1 LAKESLEIKRKAI
14 EKFTEM
20 GLYPYSKFYLRAVHD
35 RFGEYWKNHFATI
48 GLLGMNEAV
57 RNFMPGENI
66 TTPNGRVFALKV
78 LDFMRDKLTGYQDET
93 GNIYN
98 LEATPGEGTTY
109 RFARMDKKRFG
120 RILVANEE
128 SFQKGAKPY
137 YTNSSQLPVNFTE
150 DVFEALDLQDEL
162 QCKYTGGTV
171 FHTFVGE
178 RMTKDSVKK
187 MVDKISKNYHLPYF
201 TLTPTFSVCP
211 IHGYLNGEHE
221 YCPKCDA
228 DIAEAEV
235 LAASPISVSDDVVM
249 EVSDEEVALAG
260 NVKPVVPDVVLTPS
274 IIVSRDTIT
283 VVEPSSS
290 ELNFGGDTNG
300 ED

>member
-1 LAKESLEIKRKAI
+1 
-14 EKFTEM
+14 
-20 GLYPYSKFYLRAVHD
+20 
-35 RFGEYWKNHFATI
+35 
-48 GLLGMNEAV
+48 
-57 RNFMPGENI
+57 
-66 TTPNGRVFALKV
+66 
-78 LDFMRDKLTGYQDET
+78 
-93 GNIYN
+93 

-120 RILVANEE
+120 RVLVANDEA
-128 SFQKGAKPY
+128 FQKGAKPY

-178 RMTKDSVKK
+178 KMTKDSVKNMIK
-187 MVDKISKNYHLPYF
+187 KISNNYHLPYF

-228 DIAEAEV
+228 DIEEADAIGRMKTSDAV
-235 LAASPISVSDDVVM
+235 GAGMQTTAFSVSDDVTM
-249 EVSDEEVALAG
+249 EVSDEEVALAEG
-260 NVKPVVPDVVLTPS
+260 VKPVAAEVVVSPS
-274 IIVSRDTIT
+274 IVVENDTIT

-290 ELNFGGDTNG
+290 KLNFGGDTNG